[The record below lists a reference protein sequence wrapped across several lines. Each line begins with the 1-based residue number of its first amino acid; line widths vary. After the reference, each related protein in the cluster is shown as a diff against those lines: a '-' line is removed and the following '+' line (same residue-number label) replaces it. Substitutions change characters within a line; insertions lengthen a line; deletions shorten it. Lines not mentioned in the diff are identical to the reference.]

1 MIVNEL
7 ISFGL
12 VLINFNMSFG
22 VSTACGTHMWSTE
35 MELNG
40 EDKVNRICVDAL
52 EVMKKWSS
60 RLKSRELEK
69 PKD

>member
-1 MIVNEL
+1 VYL
-7 ISFGL
+7 QL
-12 VLINFNMSFG
+12 VAHI
-22 VSTACGTHMWSTE
+22 CGE

-60 RLKSRELEK
+60 RLIVEN
-69 PKD
+69 

>member
-7 ISFGL
+7 ISFVL

-52 EVMKKWSS
+52 EVM
-60 RLKSRELEK
+60 
-69 PKD
+69 